1 MNSERNTYAVMNF
14 LMVNRT
20 NDLLV
25 ARLVLWM
32 LVVTEKYWRRNIRE
46 EKELTEKNYSNT
58 TWPPNIV
65 WRDSAF
71 AWRLKNYVVIGRIKN
86 WDCRMKMICSSVDR
100 ELFPRIGG
108 TEKNLSM
115 TIANQIVR
123 RLIVRRM
130 ARPNWYEEWK
140 LKMFAG
146 GFVESFERE
155 ESRARRNHSQQQIA
169 QSSWKKG
176 KHKDGPFVKSCT
188 KFNKIKLIKGRD
200 ICSLK
205 MRLEISLLVRIN
217 SVINSVWSCTF

>member
-1 MNSERNTYAVMNF
+1 VRIVHEFRTKHIRSDEFFNGQQNERF
-14 LMVNRT
+14 IGCKIGFVNACC
-20 NDLLV
+20 NGKIL
-25 ARLVLWM
+25 
-32 LVVTEKYWRRNIRE
+32 KE
-46 EKELTEKNYSNT
+46 EYSGGERINWKNYSNT

-130 ARPNWYEEWK
+130 ARPNWYEEW
-140 LKMFAG
+140 
-146 GFVESFERE
+146 
-155 ESRARRNHSQQQIA
+155 
-169 QSSWKKG
+169 
-176 KHKDGPFVKSCT
+176 
-188 KFNKIKLIKGRD
+188 
-200 ICSLK
+200 
-205 MRLEISLLVRIN
+205 
-217 SVINSVWSCTF
+217 

>member
-1 MNSERNTYAVMNF
+1 MSNLTWVSENCSWIPNKTHMRWWIF
-14 LMVNRT
+14 LIVNRT

-32 LVVTEKYWRRNIRE
+32 LVVTEKYWRRTIRE

-65 WRDSAF
+65 WRDSAC

-86 WDCRMKMICSSVDR
+86 WDCHMKMICPVGRSVASFFR
-100 ELFPRIGG
+100 VSGG
-108 TEKNLSM
+108 RTEKNLSM

-130 ARPNWYEEWK
+130 ARSNWYEEWK

-146 GFVESFERE
+146 GFVELWKRE
-155 ESRARRNHSQQQIA
+155 KSRLDGTIRSNKLHSRHET
-169 QSSWKKG
+169 KKQ
-176 KHKDGPFVKSCT
+176 T
-188 KFNKIKLIKGRD
+188 
-200 ICSLK
+200 
-205 MRLEISLLVRIN
+205 
-217 SVINSVWSCTF
+217 